1 MTTFMALLKR
11 LFCRH
16 RNLQIVRNIHG
27 DMIRDHGWKRSLLRC
42 ADCQAVL
49 SRDDLNHGPLVAI
62 IQAVEHLTNEEL
74 KDATEYLIGERM
86 AREQRKCC

>member
-1 MTTFMALLKR
+1 MTITEMLFVNRSRVLAAEAERDAAL
-11 LFCRH
+11 
-16 RNLQIVRNIHG
+16 
-27 DMIRDHGWKRSLLRC
+27 
-42 ADCQAVL
+42 AVAAT
-49 SRDDLNHGPLVAI
+49 RKQEPLVVI